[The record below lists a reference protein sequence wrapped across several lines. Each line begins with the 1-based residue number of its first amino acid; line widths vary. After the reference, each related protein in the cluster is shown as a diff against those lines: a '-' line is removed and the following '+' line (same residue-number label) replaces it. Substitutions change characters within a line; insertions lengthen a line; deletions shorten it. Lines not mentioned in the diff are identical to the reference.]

1 MASAELMEWDT
12 ALTAL
17 DGRQNYAED
26 RFITIDTSMGVFTSW
41 CGQCGLTHTV
51 SSAFAKPI
59 KGSKNLMKKFN
70 HLSNPV
76 IDDDGNVETLPKEFF
91 KIAKRGRPVL
101 DDAQKKV
108 PVSIRLDP
116 DVLAWFRQLGNG
128 WQSRINDT
136 LRAEMETSE

>member
-1 MASAELMEWDT
+1 
-12 ALTAL
+12 
-17 DGRQNYAED
+17 
-26 RFITIDTSMGVFTSW
+26 
-41 CGQCGLTHTV
+41 
-51 SSAFAKPI
+51 
-59 KGSKNLMKKFN
+59 MKKLN